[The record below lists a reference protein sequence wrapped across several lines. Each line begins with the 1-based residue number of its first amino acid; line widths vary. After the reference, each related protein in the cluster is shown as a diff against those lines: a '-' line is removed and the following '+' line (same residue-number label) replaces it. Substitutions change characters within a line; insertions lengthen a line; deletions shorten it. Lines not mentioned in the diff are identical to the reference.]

1 MPSTHLATAKSRVFK
16 TVWFTKHAKKAGISD
31 ATLCTAFREVLLGQA
46 DDLGGG
52 VFKKRLSNN
61 AYRSIVLTMSGGHR
75 RIWQHREYLFA
86 KRDRDNIDGKELA
99 AFRQLSSA
107 YSALTREQLA
117 RLCNDGDLQEI
128 CSGDEK

>member
-1 MPSTHLATAKSRVFK
+1 M
-16 TVWFTKHAKKAGISD
+16 
-31 ATLCTAFREVLLGQA
+31 LCAAFREVLLGQA

-61 AYRSIVLTMSGGHR
+61 SHRSIILAKRGGHW
-75 RIWQHREYLFA
+75 IFEYLFA
-86 KRDRDNIDGKELA
+86 KKDRDNIDGKELA

-107 YSALTREQLA
+107 YAALTQEQLA

-128 CSGDEK
+128 CNGDEK